1 MSDYKE
7 ATEGPPPDIKESGL
21 PAAEA
26 NILTTFRELSD
37 CDREYLQRIANALA
51 KTKG

>member
-7 ATEGPPPDIKESGL
+7 APERPEPDIKESGL

-26 NILTTFRELSD
+26 KILTTFRELTD
-37 CDREYLQRIANALA
+37 CDREYIQRIATALA